1 MSGEIYM
8 SSETHE
14 GRGRPVRFEG
24 PEEHVWSSEG
34 VSHPAWRVVVVYEKY
49 DQEFW
54 FMNEQAAS
62 KYIADL
68 QDGTEVRA

>member
-1 MSGEIYM
+1 
-8 SSETHE
+8 
-14 GRGRPVRFEG
+14 
-24 PEEHVWSSEG
+24 
-34 VSHPAWRVVVVYEKY
+34 VYEKY